1 MTFTY
6 LRDKIQYFFLR
17 IWAIS
22 HITCIYFSYTLH
34 ILNYHTSLIFTHIY
48 ILYVKCMCVLYKTG
62 KIVLHERSLGRPWF
76 CLSIT
81 PFYTLNRF
89 LVVERYNIMWFA
101 CCQSL
106 NILFESQ
113 SPHLL
118 LCLQTICK
126 IDIPNNYPRD
136 SIDRWNTR
144 RKVA

>member
-22 HITCIYFSYTLH
+22 HVYILFVHITHFKLSYVSDIYS
-34 ILNYHTSLIFTHIY
+34 NIY
-48 ILYVKCMCVLYKTG
+48 ILCVKCMCVLYKTG

-113 SPHLL
+113 SPQIIQLTKDYVRVQAKL
-118 LCLQTICK
+118 
-126 IDIPNNYPRD
+126 D
-136 SIDRWNTR
+136 
-144 RKVA
+144 